1 MINKCKNGLNTLQG
15 HPRSVYIY
23 SDLFL
28 EMHQSRIWG
37 LFYLEREAIEPL
49 YGTLDSPRGRK
60 KWSMAPP
67 DALGLLLMFIF
78 NYRHH
83 FECDNVY
90 QEFFI
95 YMINIEM
102 YSRSEMGV
110 PWESPK
116 HSKCSSGAPEELV
129 FPKLPTKLTVPVCPW
144 MYPFVLQR
152 TARVTSR
159 PLELDSRKSLENGE
173 CPEDWRVQM

>member
-1 MINKCKNGLNTLQG
+1 MYK
-15 HPRSVYIY
+15 Y
-23 SDLFL
+23 SNLFL
-28 EMHQSRIWG
+28 EMHQSGICG
-37 LFYLEREAIEPL
+37 LFHLERGAIEPL

-60 KWSMAPP
+60 KLSMAPP

-78 NYRHH
+78 NYRHP

-95 YMINIEM
+95 YIINIEM

-129 FPKLPTKLTVPVCPW
+129 FPKLPTKLMIPVRPCQMMLNP
-144 MYPFVLQR
+144 
-152 TARVTSR
+152 TTSTGQ
-159 PLELDSRKSLENGE
+159 PSAIK
-173 CPEDWRVQM
+173 